1 MDHAHLATL
10 CDTLRSIS
18 QYMDIHSRSLH
29 KQAGVTAPQLA
40 IIMALASESPLPVS
54 EISKRVHLSAATI
67 STTTDRL
74 VKNGLIERQRSLEDR
89 RKVYLHL
96 TPKGRDVLASGSSPL
111 PQHFIANFDNDLPDW
126 EKSMI
131 LCALLKL
138 THLMRENGG
147 RH

>member
-1 MDHAHLATL
+1 MDNAHLATL
-10 CDTLRSIS
+10 YDTLRSIS

-29 KQAGVTAPQLA
+29 KQVGVTAPQLS
-40 IIMALASESPLPVS
+40 ILMALAAESPLPVL

-74 VKNGLIERQRSLEDR
+74 VKNGLIERQKSLDDR
-89 RKVYLHL
+89 RKVYLRL
-96 TPKGRDVLASGSSPL
+96 TAKGQDVLASGSSPL
-111 PQHFIANFDNDLPDW
+111 PSNFIANFDHDLPDW

-138 THLMRENGG
+138 THLMRANGG
-147 RH
+147 RP

>member
-1 MDHAHLATL
+1 MDSTHLATL
-10 CDTLRSIS
+10 YDTLRSIS
-18 QYMDIHSRSLH
+18 QYMDIHSRSLQ
-29 KQAGVTAPQLA
+29 KQVGVTAPQLS
-40 IIMALASESPLPVS
+40 ILMALAAESPLPVS

-74 VKNGLIERQRSLEDR
+74 VANGLIERQRSLEDR

-96 TPKGRDVLASGSSPL
+96 TPQGRAVLASGSSPL
-111 PQHFIANFDNDLPDW
+111 PHHFIANFDNELPDW

-131 LCALLKL
+131 LSALLKL
-138 THLMRENGG
+138 SHLMRENGG

>member
-1 MDHAHLATL
+1 MDSAHLATL
-10 CDTLRSIS
+10 YDTLRSIS
-18 QYMDIHSRSLH
+18 QHMDIHSRSLQ
-29 KQAGVTAPQLA
+29 KQVGVTAPQLS
-40 IIMALASESPLPVS
+40 ILMALAHESPLPVS

-74 VKNGLIERQRSLEDR
+74 VKGGLIERQRSLEDR

-96 TPKGRDVLASGSSPL
+96 TAKGREVLASGSSPL
-111 PQHFIANFDNDLPDW
+111 PANFITNFDNDLPDW

-138 THLMRENGG
+138 TQLMRANG
-147 RH
+147 RRD